1 MPDTEYELII
11 EPTRGWFH
19 IPWRDLAHYRDLL
32 LILVKRDFI
41 AQYKQTILGPLWF
54 LLQPLLTTLVFTV
67 IFGQIARLGTDGVPP
82 ALFYLC
88 GMVPWNYFSG
98 CLTGTGAAFTANAP
112 LFSKVYFPRLIIPL
126 SMVASKFMALI
137 VQGVLLVLFWI
148 YFNTFTP
155 AGENLAVS
163 WRMLWIPMI
172 LLQTAAVGLGTGL
185 CLAALTAK
193 YRDFTVLSGFLVQ
206 LWLYA
211 TPVIYTY
218 STIPE
223 KWRIWVA
230 LNPMSGVVESF
241 KWSILGVGTPD
252 AKPIYLSIAGTIV
265 FLVAGLGFFTKV
277 EKTVVDTI

>member
-1 MPDTEYELII
+1 MSEPNYELII

-32 LILVKRDFI
+32 FILVQRDFI
-41 AQYKQTILGPLWF
+41 SYYKQTILGPLWF
-54 LLQPLLTTLVFTV
+54 IIQPLLTTLVFTV
-67 IFGQIARLGTDGVPP
+67 IFGKIARLGTDGIPP

-98 CLTGTGAAFTANAP
+98 CLTGTGTSFTTNAP

-126 SMVASKFMALI
+126 SIIVSKFMTLI
-137 VQGVLLVLFWI
+137 VQAVLLALFWI
-148 YFNTFTP
+148 YFNAFTP
-155 AGENLAVS
+155 AGDQLAVS
-163 WRMLWIPMI
+163 WRMLWIPVI
-172 LLQTAAVGLGTGL
+172 LVQTAAVGLGTGL
-185 CLAALTAK
+185 CLAAMTAK
-193 YRDFTVLSGFLVQ
+193 YRDFTHLSSFLTQ
-206 LWLYA
+206 LWMYA

-218 STIPE
+218 SVIPE

-241 KWSILGVGTPD
+241 KWSILGVGALD
-252 AKPIYLSIAGTIV
+252 VKLIGFSVAGTLV
-265 FLVAGLGFFTKV
+265 LLVAGLGFFTKV

>member
-1 MPDTEYELII
+1 MSEQNYELII

-19 IPWRDLAHYRDLL
+19 IPWRDLMHYRDLL
-32 LILVKRDFI
+32 MILVRRDFI
-41 AQYKQTILGPLWF
+41 SQYKQTILGPLWF
-54 LLQPLLTTLVFTV
+54 IIQPLLTTLVFTV

-98 CLTGTGAAFTANAP
+98 CLTGTGAAFTTNAH

-126 SMVASKFMALI
+126 SIVVSKFMALLVQLGLLI
-137 VQGVLLVLFWI
+137 VFWI
-148 YFNTFTP
+148 YFNGFTP
-155 AGENLAVS
+155 AGAQLELG
-163 WRMLWIPMI
+163 WRILWIPLI

-218 STIPE
+218 SAIPE

-230 LNPMSGVVESF
+230 LNPMSGVVEMF
-241 KWSILGVGTPD
+241 KWSILEVGTPD
-252 AKPIYLSIAGTIV
+252 AKLIGFSVTGT
-265 FLVAGLGFFTKV
+265 LVLLVVGLGFFTKV